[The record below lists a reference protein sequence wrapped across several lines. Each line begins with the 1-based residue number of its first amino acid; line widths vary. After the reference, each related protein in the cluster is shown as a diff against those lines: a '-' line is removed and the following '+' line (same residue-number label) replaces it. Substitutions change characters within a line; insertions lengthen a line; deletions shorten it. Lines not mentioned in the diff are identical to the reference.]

1 MSAVLLPLV
10 CIDVVEDE
18 PKPVEEGC
26 VAFTLWTP
34 ALVLLVGRQGWW
46 RVEGGIE
53 KRRREGKKEGKKD

>member
-18 PKPVEEGC
+18 PTPVEEGC
-26 VAFTLWTP
+26 VDFTLWTP
-34 ALVLLVGRQGWW
+34 ALVMLVGRQGWW